1 VDLSEDELLE
11 RRRSTWDLLFK
22 SSGIITSVTIAT
34 TLMRSRGA
42 VSRGAVSYYKISPPT
57 SPPTGGVV
65 DRQWW
70 KNTYFELMVEHEA
83 GEEEHSGEID
93 AEHDGSTHK
102 RKAEQTEVSSKKRI
116 ARETNSASDEPSSA
130 ADDDDDSVSDSD
142 FVAEDNSG
150 SDSDSDEDTVPEA
163 GSSTGED
170 DAGSESASDI
180 NERTSD
186 SEAITE

>member
-11 RRRSTWDLLFK
+11 RRRNTWDLLFK

-42 VSRGAVSYYKISPPT
+42 VSYYKISP
-57 SPPTGGVV
+57 PPTGGVV

-70 KNTYFELMVEHEA
+70 KNTNFELMVEHEA

-116 ARETNSASDEPSSA
+116 ARETNSATAADGSDEPSSA
-130 ADDDDDSVSDSD
+130 ADDDDDAVSDSD

-186 SEAITE
+186 SE

>member
-1 VDLSEDELLE
+1 MDLSEDELLE
-11 RRRSTWDLLFK
+11 RRRNTWDLLFK

-42 VSRGAVSYYKISPPT
+42 VSYYKISP
-57 SPPTGGVV
+57 PPTGGVV

-70 KNTYFELMVEHEA
+70 KNTNFELMVEHEA

>member
-1 VDLSEDELLE
+1 MDLSEDELLE
-11 RRRSTWDLLFK
+11 RRRNTWDLLFK

-34 TLMRSRGA
+34 TLMRSRG
-42 VSRGAVSYYKISPPT
+42 RGAVSYYKI

-130 ADDDDDSVSDSD
+130 ADEDDDSVSDSD

>member
-1 VDLSEDELLE
+1 
-11 RRRSTWDLLFK
+11 
-22 SSGIITSVTIAT
+22 
-34 TLMRSRGA
+34 MR
-42 VSRGAVSYYKISPPT
+42 SRGAVSYYKISPPT

-93 AEHDGSTHK
+93 AEHDGSTHKRKAHK

>member
-1 VDLSEDELLE
+1 MDLSEDELLE

-34 TLMRSRGA
+34 TLMR
-42 VSRGAVSYYKISPPT
+42 SRGAVSYYKISPPT

-130 ADDDDDSVSDSD
+130 SDDDDDSVSDSD

-163 GSSTGED
+163 GSSTG
-170 DAGSESASDI
+170 
-180 NERTSD
+180 D